1 MQMFSLKVDDN
12 LQLDLLREHH
22 VVIFYTLLDRNREHL
37 ATWVPWVTR
46 IKSSSEAAE
55 LIKGWERQYAR
66 NDGLVAGIWFKGELA
81 GIINLN
87 YIQWQNRCT
96 NIGYWL
102 GENFQGQG
110 IITKSCRALI
120 NYAFHEKDL
129 HRIEIDPPVSN
140 LKSCAVAE
148 RLGFYKEGIQRQK
161 WLVQGEYVDGILYSL
176 LAGDWQA

>member
-1 MQMFSLKVDDN
+1 MFSLKVDED
-12 LQLDLLREHH
+12 LQLDLIREHH
-22 VVIFYTLLDRNREHL
+22 AGIFFELLDRNREYL
-37 ATWVPWVTR
+37 AKWVPWVDR

-87 YIQWQNRCT
+87 YIHWQNRCT

-102 GENFQGQG
+102 GEAFQGQG

-120 NYAFHEKDL
+120 NYAFQEKDL
-129 HRIEIDPPVSN
+129 HRIEIDPPAIN

-148 RLGFYKEGIQRQK
+148 RLGFHKEGILRRK
-161 WLVQGEYVDGILYSL
+161 WLIKEEFVDGVLYSL
-176 LAGDWQA
+176 LAEEWLKH